1 MKKIDGRG
9 LKTWIAEGKP
19 MLLLDVREPSELRT
33 PPGAIPGV
41 VNIPLGQLQARL
53 PEIAAWKGGTVLS
66 ICRSGARATSAA
78 RFLESSGFSDVVLLE
93 GGMMMY
99 NR

>member
-33 PPGAIPGV
+33 PPGALLDS
-41 VNIPLGQLQARL
+41 LGGILRAVGFEVADGAHIRL
-53 PEIAAWKGGTVLS
+53 REH
-66 ICRSGARATSAA
+66 
-78 RFLESSGFSDVVLLE
+78 
-93 GGMMMY
+93 
-99 NR
+99 